1 MQGKLKLERKTHPDH
16 ARMSLIVWVLL
27 AEQRQANDKG
37 LEQENFSEKFLT
49 EILDSKSTHILTLT
63 TPCKA
68 VFIKTLDWLFFET

>member
-37 LEQENFSEKFLT
+37 LEQENFSEKFLI
-49 EILDSKSTHILTLT
+49 EILDSKSTQHFHILSLT

-68 VFIKTLDWLFFET
+68 VLIIKNP